1 MPKEKEKKNTASAS
15 GGGVCIQACLMIM
28 CVDIYIYMY
37 IYITNEQVPY
47 TPGNGNWVV
56 IASTLF
62 LKSDTRPFKGKL
74 SDATKFLKS

>member
-1 MPKEKEKKNTASAS
+1 MPKEKEKKNTAS
-15 GGGVCIQACLMIM
+15 GGGVCMQACLMIM
-28 CVDIYIYMY
+28 CVDIYMY